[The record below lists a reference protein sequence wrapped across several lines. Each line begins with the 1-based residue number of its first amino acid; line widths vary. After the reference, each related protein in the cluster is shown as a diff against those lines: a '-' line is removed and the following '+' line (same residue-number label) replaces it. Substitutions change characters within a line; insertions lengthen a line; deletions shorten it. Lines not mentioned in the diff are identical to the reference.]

1 MFQLIRSGRGS
12 LLRVARKKLIIPVGA
27 AALASLRIIALKF
40 FDGFSDTTL
49 QSLQHIWV
57 HSVAGFYS

>member
-1 MFQLIRSGRGS
+1 MLQLIRSGRGS

-40 FDGFSDTTL
+40 FDGFSAARL
-49 QSLQHIWV
+49 KSLVHVWV
-57 HSVAGFYS
+57 QLRKYKQT